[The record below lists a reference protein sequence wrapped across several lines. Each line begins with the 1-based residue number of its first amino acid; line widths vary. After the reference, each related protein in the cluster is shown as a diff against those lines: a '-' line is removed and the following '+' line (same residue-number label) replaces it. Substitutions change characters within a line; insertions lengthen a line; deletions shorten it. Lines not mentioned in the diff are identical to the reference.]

1 MDPATQL
8 LIAKIAVPGA
18 IGVAGLIMTSRYFS
32 MRKRHA
38 WPTTQ
43 GTIVS
48 SKVGNGMV
56 PGRRGKSFEAHW
68 AEVEFRFSLNGKEY
82 STNTI
87 AADRIHFRTGD
98 QAETI
103 AKLYHPEQQVQV
115 YYNPDN
121 HEEAYLV
128 PGGAVGGLTFLVMG
142 LILLGGDA
150 ALTWWFLSIP

>member
-8 LIAKIAVPGA
+8 LVAKIAVPGA
-18 IGVAGLIMTSRYFS
+18 LGLAGLILTSRFFT

-43 GTIVS
+43 GTITS

-56 PGRRGKSFEAHW
+56 PGRRGKSFDAHW
-68 AEVEFRFSLNGKEY
+68 AEVEFSFSLNGKEY
-82 STNTI
+82 SNNTI
-87 AADRIHFRTGD
+87 AADRIHFKTAD

-103 AKLYHPEQQVQV
+103 AKLYKPEQQVNV

-121 HEEAYLV
+121 PEEAYLV
-128 PGGAVGGLTFLVMG
+128 PGGAIGGFSFLVMG

-150 ALTWWFLSIP
+150 ALTWWFLSLP